1 MAEIKWTEPALNDL
15 NDIAEYIAIDN
26 LAAAK
31 TLVSDVF
38 DRALRLKTFPE
49 SGRYPPELEWSRYRE
64 ILVDPCRIFYRIE
77 KDTVYIL
84 YVMRS
89 GRTLRRFILKDRGR
103 DGA

>member
-15 NDIAEYIAIDN
+15 NDIAEYISIDN

-38 DRALRLKTFPE
+38 DTVLRLKSFPE
-49 SGRYPPELEWSRYRE
+49 SGRYPPELNESRYRE
-64 ILVDPCRIFYRIE
+64 IIVGPCRVFYRIE

-89 GRTLRRFILKDRGR
+89 ERTLRQFILKDRGG
-103 DGA
+103 DGT